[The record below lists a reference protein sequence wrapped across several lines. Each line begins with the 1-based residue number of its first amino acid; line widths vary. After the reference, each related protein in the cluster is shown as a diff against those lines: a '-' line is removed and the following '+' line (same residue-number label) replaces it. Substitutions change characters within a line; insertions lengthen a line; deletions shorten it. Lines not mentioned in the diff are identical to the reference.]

1 MILKDTYLEL
11 IASIIKTLIYGATPD
26 QRQANIY
33 ERRQKEVETNQGNDL
48 FNLANPQRL
57 YAENPRLYAAGK
69 DVRDLEKEMAGSR
82 VKAPFVFSAVP
93 CVLNLASFPAPGQT
107 RTIQSERLF
116 SVPP

>member
-48 FNLANPQRL
+48 FNLANPQR
-57 YAENPRLYAAGK
+57 
-69 DVRDLEKEMAGSR
+69 
-82 VKAPFVFSAVP
+82 
-93 CVLNLASFPAPGQT
+93 
-107 RTIQSERLF
+107 
-116 SVPP
+116 